1 MSAPENLA
9 RSRIL
14 VKAEGLSAGYGSGRR
29 DIVRDIGFTLREG
42 ERLCVIGA
50 NGCGKTTLLRVLAGI
65 LPYRGSLAF
74 AARDVDG
81 TLASPD
87 ADSLVERSLL
97 GPKEAA
103 RTTAFLAQISS
114 SYFPFTVGETV
125 MMGRYARRQGGLSG
139 PSPGDR
145 AAVRAA
151 MDACGLS
158 DLADRPIARL
168 SGGQLQRA
176 FLARALA
183 QEPSILLLDEPTNH
197 LDLFYQIDLLGR
209 IRERMDSGLVKASIG
224 VFHDLLLAR
233 RFATSM
239 ILLDGGEIVA
249 YGSPDEVLESPE
261 ANRVYRMNVGQTL
274 RDLLQNG

>member
-1 MSAPENLA
+1 MNAQDSLA
-9 RSRIL
+9 RPRIL

-29 DIVRDIGFTLREG
+29 DIVRDVGFTLREG
-42 ERLCVIGA
+42 ERLCVIGP

-74 AARDVDG
+74 AKKDEDG
-81 TLASPD
+81 
-87 ADSLVERSLL
+87 LVERRLL
-97 GPKEAA
+97 GSKEAA
-103 RTTAFLAQISS
+103 RTTAFLSQISS
-114 SYFPFTVGETV
+114 AYFPFTVSETV

-139 PSPGDR
+139 PSAGDR

-151 MDACGLS
+151 MDACGLRE
-158 DLADRPIARL
+158 LADRPIARL
-168 SGGQLQRA
+168 SGGQLQRV